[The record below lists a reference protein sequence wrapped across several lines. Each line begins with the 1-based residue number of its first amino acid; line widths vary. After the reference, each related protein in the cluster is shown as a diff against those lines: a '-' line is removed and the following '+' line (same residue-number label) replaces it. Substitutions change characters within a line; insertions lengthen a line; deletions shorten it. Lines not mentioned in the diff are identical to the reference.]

1 MDLQVLCQTSPEI
14 KIGAT
19 GGKFQ
24 DVLSNR
30 KKDNLTLHSRIQLLD
45 NHSSLFTVV
54 GDYINTMKTD
64 FLFKF

>member
-14 KIGAT
+14 KIGA